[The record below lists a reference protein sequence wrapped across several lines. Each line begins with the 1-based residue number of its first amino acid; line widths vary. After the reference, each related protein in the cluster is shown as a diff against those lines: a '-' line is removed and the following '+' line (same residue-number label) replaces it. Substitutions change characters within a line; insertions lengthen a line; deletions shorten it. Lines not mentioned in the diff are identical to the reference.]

1 MFGTDARHKV
11 FKGRVNN
18 VWLERPDDLVLAW
31 LFIIAVR
38 MNRSQQSREARVGYH
53 YKMLARMLWTHMLQK
68 HRSKTAGN
76 ACMVDAVI
84 KLVGL
89 ADKKESAASASRQV
103 ADSCYFTGRTPGG
116 QREAFDYQRAQII
129 LQNYILKVSM

>member
-11 FKGRVNN
+11 FKSRVND
-18 VWLERPDDLVLAW
+18 VWLERPDYLVLAW
-31 LFIIAVR
+31 LFIIAAR
-38 MNRSQQSREARVGYH
+38 MNRGQQSREARVGY
-53 YKMLARMLWTHMLQK
+53 YNKMLARMLWAGVLQE

-76 ACMVDAVI
+76 ACIIDAVI

-103 ADSCYFTGRTPGG
+103 ADSCYFTGRTPGD

-129 LQNYILKVSM
+129 LKNYIFKVSM